1 MSMTNKKK
9 EKNTMSYIAKTKS
22 VKIST
27 IRDLTYKKINELT
40 ADIKKN
46 TEMSDHFIEKVDINM
61 KNAINK
67 ILNDYKVND
76 NDISFSKDFVMSDS
90 YTVIEPGLSEFN
102 LDQSITHN
110 ELLDYMKRVKDYK
123 LESINVLPEL
133 TQ

>member
-1 MSMTNKKK
+1 
-9 EKNTMSYIAKTKS
+9 YIAKTKS

>member
-1 MSMTNKKK
+1 MITKRQ
-9 EKNTMSYIAKTKS
+9 EKMINT
-22 VKIST
+22 ST
-27 IRDLTYKKINELT
+27 IRVMTYNKIDSLIK
-40 ADIKKN
+40 DIKDN
-46 TEMSDHFIEKVDINM
+46 TEMSDHFIKKVDINM

>member
-1 MSMTNKKK
+1 MITKRQ
-9 EKNTMSYIAKTKS
+9 EKMINT
-22 VKIST
+22 ST
-27 IRDLTYKKINELT
+27 IRVMTYNKIDSLIK
-40 ADIKKN
+40 DIKDN
-46 TEMSDHFIEKVDINM
+46 TQMSDHFIKKVDINM